1 MGEDQGTAYRPNF
14 NGSLEIEG
22 RGDRLTSHAGVVLL
36 RELDDKLGLTRSLS
50 ASIADPR
57 DPSRVRHS
65 QSEVLRSWLYAM
77 ASESTTSVTVSNRAE
92 DPALRMAASDKRGVT
107 MLDEEGGRLASQPTR
122 SRLLANLA
130 TEGNLEALRSG
141 LFDSA
146 ARAIR
151 AMNEGQKLSE
161 CTLDIDSYP
170 LEVHGHQ
177 AGSEFNGHYGMRCF
191 HPLGVM
197 VGETGHWLDLALRRG
212 NVHTA
217 EGAEDVLLPLVAR
230 SRGEVADKVHV
241 RGDAGFVGPKLLD
254 PLDAEG
260 VRYAFRLRTNRLLK
274 SYEEIHARR
283 PVGRPTAQPRTWCHD
298 LEYRAETWKEPRRV
312 VMVVQER
319 PGELYLHT
327 FFIVTSFSP
336 EELCARDVLDFYRA
350 RGTMEGHIGE
360 LQSVINGALSSAN
373 RPKAHIKHQKVE
385 KRAAPIDPRGANAA
399 ALLLHGIAYNLMNTL
414 RLLGG
419 TSGYPDE
426 PAGLGLRRARSTLV
440 ALAGRIVVSARR
452 AKLIVSQR
460 TAALWA
466 RVTGRIRRLSPP
478 VARPAA

>member
-1 MGEDQGTAYRPNF
+1 M
-14 NGSLEIEG
+14 
-22 RGDRLTSHAGVVLL
+22 
-36 RELDDKLGLTRSLS
+36 
-50 ASIADPR
+50 
-57 DPSRVRHS
+57 
-65 QSEVLRSWLYAM
+65 
-77 ASESTTSVTVSNRAE
+77 
-92 DPALRMAASDKRGVT
+92 
-107 MLDEEGGRLASQPTR
+107 
-122 SRLLANLA
+122 
-130 TEGNLEALRSG
+130 
-141 LFDSA
+141 
-146 ARAIR
+146 
-151 AMNEGQKLSE
+151 
-161 CTLDIDSYP
+161 
-170 LEVHGHQ
+170 
-177 AGSEFNGHYGMRCF
+177 
-191 HPLGVM
+191 
-197 VGETGHWLDLALRRG
+197 
-212 NVHTA
+212 
-217 EGAEDVLLPLVAR
+217 LLPLIAR
-230 SRGEVADKVHV
+230 ARGEVADKVHV

-327 FFIVTSFSP
+327 FFIVFIVTSFSP

-373 RPKAHIKHQKVE
+373 RPKGHIKQREVE
-385 KRAAPIDPRGANAA
+385 KRAEPIDARAANAA

-466 RVTGRIRRLSPP
+466 RIMERIERLAP
-478 VARPAA
+478 PAARTTA